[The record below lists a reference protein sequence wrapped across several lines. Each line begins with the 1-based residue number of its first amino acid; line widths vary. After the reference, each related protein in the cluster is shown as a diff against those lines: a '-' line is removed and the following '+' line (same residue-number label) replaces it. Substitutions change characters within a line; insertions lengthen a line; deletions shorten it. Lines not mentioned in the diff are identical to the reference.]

1 MVTELEETEDLE
13 TIHLE
18 PRPPLR
24 IDDLPDLEDVDVEDP
39 DSTSIFSQTERY
51 AMDSLDE
58 DVSARILL
66 QNVIQTES
74 SRSPITRSASQAQF
88 QSPGSRVRCSIRL
101 RRSDVGALTPQ
112 EALKQNIK
120 KKLRESTSRFSLPV
134 PPSKRR
140 TISEGVRK
148 INTPAPA
155 TASLLYDDDITPR
168 YLLRGILQTEPETS
182 LLVQDR
188 PVKKEPE
195 LPSTNS
201 SLHSNRPST
210 GLSDLDLPDMT
221 TTVNLSNTVKG
232 LSRKRP
238 HRSLN
243 ITAFNRQLEHED
255 GEGEGGSATEKD
267 LSSLSSASPS
277 SITFSLKTPFV
288 DVQTEKRG
296 FQRKVT
302 NRKKICLE
310 EFDKALQNRQAAMG
324 GDPELSVREDQQGL
338 SETVRFEG
346 FTSGLSDLTAPDITH
361 DIITGNTALYA
372 PPVDTA
378 TTFTITT
385 QDKDTITG
393 TQIQREMGGMKDE
406 KDMEEVGEQKEDK
419 MELDNKDGEDLA
431 GDAGQREDSV
441 RQKESKSQTEEVEA
455 VADSQTEVEDEVADS
470 QTEVEDEVA
479 DSQTEVEDEVADSQ
493 TEVEDEVAD
502 SQTEEEDEVA
512 DSQTEEED
520 EVADSQ
526 TEEEDEVADS
536 QTEEEDEVADSQT
549 EGDEVADSQTEGDE
563 VAESQTEGDE
573 VAESQTEGDE
583 VAESQTE
590 GDEVAESQT
599 EGDEVA
605 ESQTEGDEVAEAQT
619 EGDEVAEA
627 QTEGDEVAE
636 AQTEGDEVAEAQT
649 EGDEVAEAQTEGDE
663 VAEAQTE
670 GDEVAEAQTEGD
682 EVAEAQTEG
691 DEVAEAQT
699 EGDEVAEAQTE
710 GDEVAESQTEEDE
723 VAESQTE
730 EDEVAESQTE
740 EDEVAESQTEEDEV
754 AESQTEEDEV
764 AESQTE
770 EDEVAESQTEED
782 EVAESQTEEDEV
794 AESQTEGDEVA
805 ESQTE
810 GDEVAESQTEGDVAA
825 ESQTEGDVADEGG
838 QVVEEGQEKRLTSHN
853 AMHISRR
860 AYCSEGGVKVAGV
873 MEGGRGYKS
882 MGAALHPTE
891 TGWAGRRS
899 EGDTAGE
906 WHSGPE
912 VGASESAHTRTVT
925 LGSIPPSPLPQE
937 DEQELEGLSRTG
949 TSLGNEEMENSML
962 PLEMTFEPENNASH
976 SGNSSLHPITVQSPA
991 EHEEDW
997 DDVEEGDGIWS
1008 EELSMKTPAFVRE
1021 KRNALPIDPLATP
1034 TVLKDLQPSVLA
1046 GAAAAVKPK
1055 AVRGKR
1061 AGSAKKDP
1069 GLSKSYIMSVFK
1081 HFAKTKVSTDVYPVL
1096 KEIMERYFDRLA
1108 DDLETFAAHAKR
1120 KTIEVEDV
1128 ELLMRRQGFVTDSM
1142 PVNVLI
1148 EKYLPMESRKLL
1160 IPVATSGNY
1169 VIPKPR
1175 RK

>member
-1 MVTELEETEDLE
+1 
-13 TIHLE
+13 
-18 PRPPLR
+18 
-24 IDDLPDLEDVDVEDP
+24 
-39 DSTSIFSQTERY
+39 
-51 AMDSLDE
+51 MDSVDE
-58 DVSARILL
+58 DVSARVLL
-66 QNVIQTES
+66 QSVIHTES

-88 QSPGSRVRCSIRL
+88 QSPGSRVRRSIRL

-112 EALKQNIK
+112 EALKQSIK
-120 KKLRESTSRFSLPV
+120 NKLRESTSRFSLPV

-195 LPSTNS
+195 LPYTNS

-238 HRSLN
+238 RRSLN

-338 SETVRFEG
+338 SETVRSEG

-361 DIITGNTALYA
+361 DIITSNTALYSL
-372 PPVDTA
+372 PVDTA

-406 KDMEEVGEQKEDK
+406 DEKDMEEVGEQNEDK

-455 VADSQTEVEDEVADS
+455 VADSQTE
-470 QTEVEDEVA
+470 
-479 DSQTEVEDEVADSQ
+479 
-493 TEVEDEVAD
+493 
-502 SQTEEEDEVA
+502 
-512 DSQTEEED
+512 
-520 EVADSQ
+520 
-526 TEEEDEVADS
+526 
-536 QTEEEDEVADSQT
+536 
-549 EGDEVADSQTEGDE
+549 
-563 VAESQTEGDE
+563 
-573 VAESQTEGDE
+573 
-583 VAESQTE
+583 
-590 GDEVAESQT
+590 
-599 EGDEVA
+599 
-605 ESQTEGDEVAEAQT
+605 
-619 EGDEVAEA
+619 
-627 QTEGDEVAE
+627 
-636 AQTEGDEVAEAQT
+636 
-649 EGDEVAEAQTEGDE
+649 
-663 VAEAQTE
+663 
-670 GDEVAEAQTEGD
+670 
-682 EVAEAQTEG
+682 
-691 DEVAEAQT
+691 
-699 EGDEVAEAQTE
+699 
-710 GDEVAESQTEEDE
+710 EEDE

-730 EDEVAESQTE
+730 EDEVAESQTRQRTRWLNLRQQRTRWLNLRQQKDE
-740 EDEVAESQTEEDEV
+740 VAESQTAEDEVAESQTAD
-754 AESQTEEDEV
+754 
-764 AESQTE
+764 
-770 EDEVAESQTEED
+770 
-782 EVAESQTEEDEV
+782 
-794 AESQTEGDEVA
+794 
-805 ESQTE
+805 
-810 GDEVAESQTEGDVAA
+810 
-825 ESQTEGDVADEGG
+825 DVADEGG
-838 QVVEEGQEKRLTSHN
+838 QVVEGQEKRLTSQSLTHN
-853 AMHISRR
+853 AKHISRR
-860 AYCSEGGVKVAGV
+860 AYCSEGGGKVAGV
-873 MEGGRGYKS
+873 IEGGRGYKS

-891 TGWAGRRS
+891 TGESGWAGRRS

-925 LGSIPPSPLPQE
+925 LGSVPPSLLPQE

-949 TSLGNEEMENSML
+949 TSRGNEEMENSMP
-962 PLEMTFEPENNASH
+962 PLEMTFEPENNAPH
-976 SGNSSLHPITVQSPA
+976 SSNSSLHPITAQSPA

-997 DDVEEGDGIWS
+997 DDVEEGDGIRS
-1008 EELSMKTPAFVRE
+1008 EGWIHKICIQVCVCACVYVVMTNPFFPTELSMKTPAFVRE

-1034 TVLKDLQPSVLA
+1034 TVLKDLQPSVLS

-1061 AGSAKKDP
+1061 TGSAKKDP

-1120 KTIEVEDV
+1120 NTIEVEDV
-1128 ELLMRRQGFVTDSM
+1128 ELLMRRQGFLTDSM

>member
-1 MVTELEETEDLE
+1 
-13 TIHLE
+13 
-18 PRPPLR
+18 
-24 IDDLPDLEDVDVEDP
+24 
-39 DSTSIFSQTERY
+39 
-51 AMDSLDE
+51 MDSVDE

-66 QNVIQTES
+66 QSVIHTES

-88 QSPGSRVRCSIRL
+88 QSPGSRVRRSIRL
-101 RRSDVGALTPQ
+101 RRSDVVALTPQ
-112 EALKQNIK
+112 EALKQSIK
-120 KKLRESTSRFSLPV
+120 KKLCESTSRPSLPV

-148 INTPAPA
+148 INTPA

-188 PVKKEPE
+188 PVKKETE

-210 GLSDLDLPDMT
+210 GLSELDLPDMT

-238 HRSLN
+238 RRSLN

-288 DVQTEKRG
+288 DVRTEKRG
-296 FQRKVT
+296 FQRKVA
-302 NRKKICLE
+302 NRKKICIE
-310 EFDKALQNRQAAMG
+310 DFDEALQNRQVAMG
-324 GDPELSVREDQQGL
+324 GDPELSVREDQQCL
-338 SETVRFEG
+338 SETVRSEG
-346 FTSGLSDLTAPDITH
+346 FTLGLSDLTAPDITH
-361 DIITGNTALYA
+361 DIITSNTELYA
-372 PPVDTA
+372 LPVDTA
-378 TTFTITT
+378 TTFTIAT
-385 QDKDTITG
+385 QDKNTITG
-393 TQIQREMGGMKDE
+393 TQIQREMGGMKDDEE

-419 MELDNKDGEDLA
+419 MEVDNKDGEDLA

-441 RQKESKSQTEEVEA
+441 RQKESKSQTEEVE
-455 VADSQTEVEDEVADS
+455 EVADS
-470 QTEVEDEVA
+470 QTEEVA
-479 DSQTEVEDEVADSQ
+479 DSQTEEVADSQ
-493 TEVEDEVAD
+493 TEEVAD
-502 SQTEEEDEVA
+502 SQTEEVADSQTEEDEVA
-512 DSQTEEED
+512 DSQTE
-520 EVADSQ
+520 
-526 TEEEDEVADS
+526 
-536 QTEEEDEVADSQT
+536 
-549 EGDEVADSQTEGDE
+549 
-563 VAESQTEGDE
+563 
-573 VAESQTEGDE
+573 
-583 VAESQTE
+583 
-590 GDEVAESQT
+590 
-599 EGDEVA
+599 
-605 ESQTEGDEVAEAQT
+605 
-619 EGDEVAEA
+619 
-627 QTEGDEVAE
+627 
-636 AQTEGDEVAEAQT
+636 
-649 EGDEVAEAQTEGDE
+649 
-663 VAEAQTE
+663 
-670 GDEVAEAQTEGD
+670 
-682 EVAEAQTEG
+682 
-691 DEVAEAQT
+691 
-699 EGDEVAEAQTE
+699 
-710 GDEVAESQTEEDE
+710 
-723 VAESQTE
+723 
-730 EDEVAESQTE
+730 
-740 EDEVAESQTEEDEV
+740 
-754 AESQTEEDEV
+754 
-764 AESQTE
+764 
-770 EDEVAESQTEED
+770 
-782 EVAESQTEEDEV
+782 
-794 AESQTEGDEVA
+794 
-805 ESQTE
+805 
-810 GDEVAESQTEGDVAA
+810 
-825 ESQTEGDVADEGG
+825 DVADEGE
-838 QVVEEGQEKRLTSHN
+838 QVAEEGQEKSLTSQSLSHN

-860 AYCSEGGVKVAGV
+860 AYCSEGGVKVARV
-873 MEGGRGYKS
+873 VEGGRGYKS
-882 MGAALHPTE
+882 MGAELHPTE

-925 LGSIPPSPLPQE
+925 LGSVPPSPLPQE

-949 TSLGNEEMENSML
+949 TSLGNEEMENSMP
-962 PLEMTFEPENNASH
+962 PLEMTFEPENNTPH
-976 SGNSSLHPITVQSPA
+976 SSISSLHPITAQSPA
-991 EHEEDW
+991 DHEEDW
-997 DDVEEGDGIWS
+997 DDVEEGDGIQS

-1081 HFAKTKVSTDVYPVL
+1081 HFTKTKVSTDVYPVL

-1108 DDLETFAAHAKR
+1108 DDLEMFAAHAKR

>member
-1 MVTELEETEDLE
+1 
-13 TIHLE
+13 
-18 PRPPLR
+18 
-24 IDDLPDLEDVDVEDP
+24 
-39 DSTSIFSQTERY
+39 
-51 AMDSLDE
+51 MDSVDE

-112 EALKQNIK
+112 EALKQSIK

-238 HRSLN
+238 RRSLN

-288 DVQTEKRG
+288 DVRTEKRV

-361 DIITGNTALYA
+361 DIITSNTALYA

-406 KDMEEVGEQKEDK
+406 EEKDMEEVGEQKEDK

-431 GDAGQREDSV
+431 GEAGQREDSV
-441 RQKESKSQTEEVEA
+441 RQEESKSQTEEVEA
-455 VADSQTEVEDEVADS
+455 
-470 QTEVEDEVA
+470 
-479 DSQTEVEDEVADSQ
+479 
-493 TEVEDEVAD
+493 
-502 SQTEEEDEVA
+502 
-512 DSQTEEED
+512 
-520 EVADSQ
+520 VADSQ

-549 EGDEVADSQTEGDE
+549 EGDEVAESQTEEDEVADSQTEEEDEVADSQTEEEDEVAESQTEEDEVAESQTEGDEVAESQTEGDEVAESQTEEDEVAESQTEGDE

-605 ESQTEGDEVAEAQT
+605 ESQTEGDEVAESQT
-619 EGDEVAEA
+619 EG
-627 QTEGDEVAE
+627 
-636 AQTEGDEVAEAQT
+636 
-649 EGDEVAEAQTEGDE
+649 
-663 VAEAQTE
+663 
-670 GDEVAEAQTEGD
+670 
-682 EVAEAQTEG
+682 
-691 DEVAEAQT
+691 
-699 EGDEVAEAQTE
+699 
-710 GDEVAESQTEEDE
+710 
-723 VAESQTE
+723 
-730 EDEVAESQTE
+730 
-740 EDEVAESQTEEDEV
+740 
-754 AESQTEEDEV
+754 
-764 AESQTE
+764 
-770 EDEVAESQTEED
+770 
-782 EVAESQTEEDEV
+782 DEV

-810 GDEVAESQTEGDVAA
+810 GDEVAESQTEGDEVA
-825 ESQTEGDVADEGG
+825 ESQTGGDEVAESQTAEDVADEGG

-860 AYCSEGGVKVAGV
+860 AYCSEGGITVAGV

-925 LGSIPPSPLPQE
+925 LGSSPPSPLPQE

-949 TSLGNEEMENSML
+949 TSLGNEEMENSMP

-1034 TVLKDLQPSVLA
+1034 TVLKDLQPRVLA

>member
-1 MVTELEETEDLE
+1 
-13 TIHLE
+13 
-18 PRPPLR
+18 
-24 IDDLPDLEDVDVEDP
+24 
-39 DSTSIFSQTERY
+39 
-51 AMDSLDE
+51 MDSVDE
-58 DVSARILL
+58 DVSARVLL
-66 QNVIQTES
+66 QSVIHTES

-88 QSPGSRVRCSIRL
+88 QSPGSRVRRSIRL

-112 EALKQNIK
+112 EALKQSIK
-120 KKLRESTSRFSLPV
+120 NKLRESTSRFSLPV

-195 LPSTNS
+195 LPYTNS

-238 HRSLN
+238 RRSLN

-338 SETVRFEG
+338 SETVRSEG

-361 DIITGNTALYA
+361 DIITSNTALYSL
-372 PPVDTA
+372 PVDTA

-406 KDMEEVGEQKEDK
+406 DEKDMEEVGEQNEDK

-455 VADSQTEVEDEVADS
+455 VADSQTE
-470 QTEVEDEVA
+470 
-479 DSQTEVEDEVADSQ
+479 
-493 TEVEDEVAD
+493 
-502 SQTEEEDEVA
+502 
-512 DSQTEEED
+512 
-520 EVADSQ
+520 
-526 TEEEDEVADS
+526 
-536 QTEEEDEVADSQT
+536 
-549 EGDEVADSQTEGDE
+549 
-563 VAESQTEGDE
+563 
-573 VAESQTEGDE
+573 
-583 VAESQTE
+583 
-590 GDEVAESQT
+590 
-599 EGDEVA
+599 
-605 ESQTEGDEVAEAQT
+605 
-619 EGDEVAEA
+619 
-627 QTEGDEVAE
+627 
-636 AQTEGDEVAEAQT
+636 
-649 EGDEVAEAQTEGDE
+649 
-663 VAEAQTE
+663 
-670 GDEVAEAQTEGD
+670 
-682 EVAEAQTEG
+682 
-691 DEVAEAQT
+691 
-699 EGDEVAEAQTE
+699 
-710 GDEVAESQTEEDE
+710 EEDE

-730 EDEVAESQTE
+730 EDEVAESQTRQRTRWLNLRQQRTRWLNLRQQKDE
-740 EDEVAESQTEEDEV
+740 VAESQTAEDEVAESQTAEDEV
-754 AESQTEEDEV
+754 AESQTAD
-764 AESQTE
+764 
-770 EDEVAESQTEED
+770 
-782 EVAESQTEEDEV
+782 
-794 AESQTEGDEVA
+794 
-805 ESQTE
+805 
-810 GDEVAESQTEGDVAA
+810 
-825 ESQTEGDVADEGG
+825 DVADEGG
-838 QVVEEGQEKRLTSHN
+838 QVVEGQEKRLTSQSLTHN
-853 AMHISRR
+853 AKHISRR
-860 AYCSEGGVKVAGV
+860 AYCSEGGGKVAGV
-873 MEGGRGYKS
+873 IEGGRGYKS

-891 TGWAGRRS
+891 TGESGWAGRRS

-925 LGSIPPSPLPQE
+925 LGSVPPSLLPQE

-949 TSLGNEEMENSML
+949 TSRGNEEMENSMP
-962 PLEMTFEPENNASH
+962 PLEMTFEPENNAPH
-976 SGNSSLHPITVQSPA
+976 SSNSSLHPITAQSPA

-997 DDVEEGDGIWS
+997 DDVEEGDGIRS

-1034 TVLKDLQPSVLA
+1034 TVLKDLQPSVLS

-1061 AGSAKKDP
+1061 TGSAKKDP

-1120 KTIEVEDV
+1120 NTIEVEDV
-1128 ELLMRRQGFVTDSM
+1128 ELLMRRQGFLTDSM

>member
-1 MVTELEETEDLE
+1 
-13 TIHLE
+13 
-18 PRPPLR
+18 
-24 IDDLPDLEDVDVEDP
+24 
-39 DSTSIFSQTERY
+39 
-51 AMDSLDE
+51 MDSVDE
-58 DVSARILL
+58 DVSARVLL
-66 QNVIQTES
+66 QSVIHTES

-88 QSPGSRVRCSIRL
+88 QSPGSRVRRSIRL
-101 RRSDVGALTPQ
+101 RKSDVGTLTPQ
-112 EALKQNIK
+112 EALKQSIK
-120 KKLRESTSRFSLPV
+120 KKLHESTSRFTLPV

-210 GLSDLDLPDMT
+210 GLSDLDFPDMT

-238 HRSLN
+238 RRSLN

-255 GEGEGGSATEKD
+255 GQAEGGSATEKD
-267 LSSLSSASPS
+267 LSPLSSASPN

-288 DVQTEKRG
+288 DVRTEKRG

-310 EFDKALQNRQAAMG
+310 EFDEALQNRLAAMG
-324 GDPELSVREDQQGL
+324 GDSELSVREDQQGL
-338 SETVRFEG
+338 SETVRSEG
-346 FTSGLSDLTAPDITH
+346 FTLGQSDLTAPDITH
-361 DIITGNTALYA
+361 DIITSNTALYSL
-372 PPVDTA
+372 PVDTA

-406 KDMEEVGEQKEDK
+406 DEKVMEEVGEQNEDK

-431 GDAGQREDSV
+431 GSAGQREDSV
-441 RQKESKSQTEEVEA
+441 RQKVSKSQTVEA
-455 VADSQTEVEDEVADS
+455 VAD
-470 QTEVEDEVA
+470 
-479 DSQTEVEDEVADSQ
+479 
-493 TEVEDEVAD
+493 
-502 SQTEEEDEVA
+502 
-512 DSQTEEED
+512 
-520 EVADSQ
+520 
-526 TEEEDEVADS
+526 
-536 QTEEEDEVADSQT
+536 
-549 EGDEVADSQTEGDE
+549 
-563 VAESQTEGDE
+563 
-573 VAESQTEGDE
+573 
-583 VAESQTE
+583 
-590 GDEVAESQT
+590 
-599 EGDEVA
+599 
-605 ESQTEGDEVAEAQT
+605 
-619 EGDEVAEA
+619 
-627 QTEGDEVAE
+627 
-636 AQTEGDEVAEAQT
+636 
-649 EGDEVAEAQTEGDE
+649 
-663 VAEAQTE
+663 
-670 GDEVAEAQTEGD
+670 
-682 EVAEAQTEG
+682 
-691 DEVAEAQT
+691 
-699 EGDEVAEAQTE
+699 
-710 GDEVAESQTEEDE
+710 SQTEEDE
-723 VAESQTE
+723 VAESQTA
-730 EDEVAESQTE
+730 EDEVAESQTA
-740 EDEVAESQTEEDEV
+740 EDEVAESQT
-754 AESQTEEDEV
+754 AE
-764 AESQTE
+764 
-770 EDEVAESQTEED
+770 
-782 EVAESQTEEDEV
+782 
-794 AESQTEGDEVA
+794 
-805 ESQTE
+805 
-810 GDEVAESQTEGDVAA
+810 
-825 ESQTEGDVADEGG
+825 DVADEGG
-838 QVVEEGQEKRLTSHN
+838 QVVEEGQEKRLISQSLTHN

-873 MEGGRGYKS
+873 IEGGRGYKS
-882 MGAALHPTE
+882 MGAALYPTE

-906 WHSGPE
+906 WHNGPE

-925 LGSIPPSPLPQE
+925 LGSVPPSPLPQE
-937 DEQELEGLSRTG
+937 DELEGLSRTG
-949 TSLGNEEMENSML
+949 TSLGNEEMENSMP
-962 PLEMTFEPENNASH
+962 PLEITFEPENNAPH
-976 SGNSSLHPITVQSPA
+976 SSNSSLHPITAQSPA

-997 DDVEEGDGIWS
+997 DDVEEGDGIRS

-1034 TVLKDLQPSVLA
+1034 TVLKDLQPSVSA
-1046 GAAAAVKPK
+1046 GAAAVVKPK

-1061 AGSAKKDP
+1061 TGSAKKDP

-1128 ELLMRRQGFVTDSM
+1128 ELLMRRQGFVTDIM

>member
-1 MVTELEETEDLE
+1 
-13 TIHLE
+13 
-18 PRPPLR
+18 
-24 IDDLPDLEDVDVEDP
+24 
-39 DSTSIFSQTERY
+39 
-51 AMDSLDE
+51 MDSVDE
-58 DVSARILL
+58 DVSARVLL
-66 QNVIQTES
+66 QSVIHTES

-88 QSPGSRVRCSIRL
+88 QSPGSRVRRSIRL

-112 EALKQNIK
+112 EALKQSIK
-120 KKLRESTSRFSLPV
+120 NKLRESTSRFSLPV

-195 LPSTNS
+195 LPYTNS

-238 HRSLN
+238 RRSLN

-255 GEGEGGSATEKD
+255 GEGEGGSATEKY

-338 SETVRFEG
+338 SETIRSEG

-361 DIITGNTALYA
+361 DIITSNTALYSL
-372 PPVDTA
+372 PVDTA

-406 KDMEEVGEQKEDK
+406 DEKDMEEVGEQNENK

-455 VADSQTEVEDEVADS
+455 VADSQTEEEDEVA
-470 QTEVEDEVA
+470 E
-479 DSQTEVEDEVADSQ
+479 
-493 TEVEDEVAD
+493 

-512 DSQTEEED
+512 ESQTEEED
-520 EVADSQ
+520 EVAESQ
-526 TEEEDEVADS
+526 TEE
-536 QTEEEDEVADSQT
+536 
-549 EGDEVADSQTEGDE
+549 DE
-563 VAESQTEGDE
+563 VAESQTEEDEVTESQTAEDEVTESQTAEDEVTESQTAEDE
-573 VAESQTEGDE
+573 VAESQTAEDEVAETQTAEDE
-583 VAESQTE
+583 VAESQTAE
-590 GDEVAESQT
+590 DEVAESQT
-599 EGDEVA
+599 AEDEVA
-605 ESQTEGDEVAEAQT
+605 ESQTAE
-619 EGDEVAEA
+619 
-627 QTEGDEVAE
+627 
-636 AQTEGDEVAEAQT
+636 
-649 EGDEVAEAQTEGDE
+649 
-663 VAEAQTE
+663 
-670 GDEVAEAQTEGD
+670 
-682 EVAEAQTEG
+682 
-691 DEVAEAQT
+691 
-699 EGDEVAEAQTE
+699 
-710 GDEVAESQTEEDE
+710 DEVAESQTAEDEVAESQTAEDEVAESQTADDVADEGGQVVEEGQEKRLTSQSLTHNAKHISRRAYCSEGGGKVAGVIEGGRGYKSMGAAVVVEVVAVAYSQTEEEDE

-764 AESQTE
+764 AESQTA
-770 EDEVAESQTEED
+770 D
-782 EVAESQTEEDEV
+782 
-794 AESQTEGDEVA
+794 
-805 ESQTE
+805 
-810 GDEVAESQTEGDVAA
+810 
-825 ESQTEGDVADEGG
+825 DVADEGG
-838 QVVEEGQEKRLTSHN
+838 QVVEEGQEKRLTSQSLTHN
-853 AMHISRR
+853 AKHISRR
-860 AYCSEGGVKVAGV
+860 AYCSEGGGKVAGV
-873 MEGGRGYKS
+873 IEGGRGYKS

-891 TGWAGRRS
+891 TGESGWAGRRS

-925 LGSIPPSPLPQE
+925 LGSVPPSLLPQE

-949 TSLGNEEMENSML
+949 TSCGNEEMENSMP
-962 PLEMTFEPENNASH
+962 PLEMTFEPENNTPH
-976 SGNSSLHPITVQSPA
+976 SSNSSLHPITAQSPA

-997 DDVEEGDGIWS
+997 DDVEEGDGIRS

-1034 TVLKDLQPSVLA
+1034 TVLKDLQPSVLS

-1061 AGSAKKDP
+1061 TGSAKKDP

-1128 ELLMRRQGFVTDSM
+1128 ELLMRRQGFLTDSM